1 MGKQHSIPEKIAYLL
16 TKGYTSKKVR
26 SGRGSRTIVW
36 NPDGKQVSSI
46 SKEWRAVRQNI
57 SSRNSRNRMLAR
69 LKAEGKSVVYP
80 PKTEAQKADD
90 AARSKKKWAV
100 KSFNKHLA
108 KITTLVD
115 TKPKRQKFTWNGKQ
129 YTKKGLLKH
138 INQLGVGGL
147 EEVKAIW
154 NQIGNVGIKKRTLS
168 GPRHGTVLGE
178 FESNK
183 IKLNRA
189 IEQAGLTKGRGF
201 QMGHGAS
208 KYTFPELRDIPSN
221 FALETTSEG
230 ATKQARATG
239 RDLYEV
245 DRRIKKGLGPH
256 FSTTSR
262 AELNYL
268 ISVLNAQ
275 GKMTPEIQD
284 LVNYFK
290 QLPSPRKYNPG
301 DQFVV
306 TRSGEE
312 VMPTTDP
319 ETGKQKLVSK
329 PGYAR
334 NLMTFLRGLPGPAKV
349 AGLPAGILLAGM
361 GMPGRDTWADTA
373 TNPYYYADVVT
384 GVDSEKLIK
393 GLQDRQM
400 QRHGQSYGDYA
411 RGSRVGQATSG
422 ILDFLTNEE
431 NEYRQRLM
439 RNVDRFL

>member
-57 SSRNSRNRMLAR
+57 SSRDSRNRMVAR
-69 LKAEGKSVVYP
+69 LKAEGKDIVYP

-90 AARSKKKWAV
+90 AARSKKKWAK
-100 KSFNKHLA
+100 KSFDKHIA

-115 TKPKRQKFTWNGKQ
+115 TKPHRQKFTWNGKQ

-138 INQLGVGGL
+138 VNQLGVGGL

-154 NQIGNVGIKKRTLS
+154 NQIGNVGVKQKTLS
-168 GPRHGTVLGE
+168 GPRHGTALGE

-189 IEQAGLTKGRGF
+189 IEEANLTKGRGF

-208 KYTFPELRDIPSN
+208 KYIFPELSDIPSN
-221 FALETTSEG
+221 FALETASEG

-256 FSTTSR
+256 FSPTSR

-284 LVNYFK
+284 LVRYFNK
-290 QLPSPRKYNPG
+290 LPSPRKYNPG
-301 DQFVV
+301 DQYVV
-306 TRSGEE
+306 TRGGEE

-334 NLMTFLRGLPGPAKV
+334 NIMNFLRGLPGPAKA
-349 AGLPAGILLAGM
+349 AGLPVGILLAGM
-361 GMPGRDTWADTA
+361 GAPGRDTWADTA
-373 TNPYYYADVVT
+373 TNPYYYADMAT
-384 GVDSEKLIK
+384 GLDTRDFLK
-393 GLQDRQM
+393 GW
-400 QRHGQSYGDYA
+400 GENYA
-411 RGSRVGQATSG
+411 RDTGRTFTQ
-422 ILDFLTNEE
+422 DF
-431 NEYRQRLM
+431 
-439 RNVDRFL
+439 DRFKDFWGSVPRRARSLFD